1 MNSAYFLAV
10 PMMKGKNTD
19 YGKARTLLE
28 EVLPYANENDWTIVM
43 NKIGAS
49 WYFEGS
55 VYYRKQDYDKTKECA
70 RRGVEVFRKQAR

>member
-1 MNSAYFLAV
+1 M
-10 PMMKGKNTD
+10 
-19 YGKARTLLE
+19 
-28 EVLPYANENDWTIVM
+28 LPYANENDWTIVM